1 MKINFVSRIFSKMP
15 TMETERLVF
24 RAVKRCDIDDMFE
37 YSSNPKTC
45 QYLLWNIHKT
55 PKYTQDFIDLVISKY
70 KSGEYNDWALIYKEN
85 QKMIGTCGFT
95 RIDKENSVVEIG
107 YVINPDYWGMGIATE
122 AASKVIS
129 FAFEEL
135 KVNRVEA
142 RFLFGNSASLAVT
155 KKIGMKFEGYQ
166 REAMFVKG
174 KFKTIGISSILR
186 REYLLG
192 DKSLD
197 E

>member
-1 MKINFVSRIFSKMP
+1 MKINFVSKIFSKMP
-15 TMETERLVF
+15 AMETERLVL
-24 RAVKRCDIDDMFE
+24 RAIKRCDVVDMFE

-45 QYLLWNIHKT
+45 QYLLWNVHKT
-55 PKYTQDFIDLVISKY
+55 PKYTQDYIDLIISKY
-70 KSGEYNDWALIYKEN
+70 KSGDYNDWALIYKEN

-142 RFLFGNSASLAVT
+142 KFLFGNSASLAVT

-186 REYLLG
+186 REYLF
-192 DKSLD
+192 DKKY
-197 E
+197 ENE